1 MINSITLV
9 GRLTNNPENRT
20 TESGTVVTNFTVALN
35 DGKEKT
41 YFFRC
46 VAFKDLAS
54 RVTQFLTKGSLVGVN
69 GKLTQRTYKDLE
81 GKTKEV
87 VEIVCQSVEFLSP
100 KKESETTEPVKTS
113 ITPEEIYNSDVDSG
127 EQDLD
132 LPF

>member
-54 RVTQFLTKGSLVGVN
+54 RVAQFLTKGSLVGVN